1 MRSIQLLLLFLS
13 SSFVVAAIATSS
25 LPFERREDNDK
36 SYIAAFESSGQCF
49 HYLTEKKNVEKSKA
63 PCKVYCRGQGG
74 KEGNYGCDG
83 SAFEDIP
90 LNKIQPQYRDNDGNI
105 WTPGKCVCNFELAEA
120 ILDVVMEGLADL
132 DKYICLGMLEAFN
145 SILTYGIS
153 FTPTGAVAQ
162 GAKAAVQG
170 AKTFFE
176 NGLEASSFFG
186 NWVGPACGV
195 NDWQFDLFGALLNM
209 PDSMGRSTGCHRK
222 AKSSCKKSDAKPDTP
237 KTARPSSKAADKTTQ
252 PPASSSNDACQLR
265 VSRANGNN
273 NLWEGKLG
281 DPRTTTED
289 CGKHTRVLI
298 TETEKDIGFYETKIT
313 GIKCKKEWEQA
324 CYHYSSMMDVHKATR
339 SMTEWTCGATSD
351 TAKTG
356 AATKLWGSAAIGPL
370 RKTDEHWV
378 WPWANGW
385 VPRVVRLDAN
395 GNPKVNRFGHEDSDG
410 CDRDEWPPRNFWPK
424 DSVAHP
430 KGMIQRIRF
439 IPYQHNRGAG
449 NLWGNFCSKHSAMS
463 TKVVQNGPET
473 LYVRDNLISTINKK
487 VKVITG
493 KDKTMTRITTVS
505 VQTPRAIFSID
516 DWDGL
521 KKDTDWYGLKEN
533 PCWPKDLVPD
543 DPGWV
548 LNTADEFYS
557 QGQHPDLAKHTK
569 SYRGLPDLQV
579 LKNALAKHGGS
590 PPHPFSQVDL
600 NVWDTKKRIKM
611 GDKEGEIPKEYRGVL
626 PGNPKP
632 KKRRM
637 LFEESRRD
645 NGTDFEQDDEPLDE
659 DEDEG
664 AFDEW
669 ENWKE
674 YERLLRRAHFEL
686 AARTTPQRTEAEA
699 TPAGQGDATPTPA
712 AQGSAVANEWPLPTN

>member
-1 MRSIQLLLLFLS
+1 MLS
-13 SSFVVAAIATSS
+13 V
-25 LPFERREDNDK
+25 LK
-36 SYIAAFESSGQCF
+36 S
-49 HYLTEKKNVEKSKA
+49 
-63 PCKVYCRGQGG
+63 
-74 KEGNYGCDG
+74 
-83 SAFEDIP
+83 
-90 LNKIQPQYRDNDGNI
+90 
-105 WTPGKCVCNFELAEA
+105 
-120 ILDVVMEGLADL
+120 ILDV
-132 DKYICLGMLEAFN
+132 
-145 SILTYGIS
+145 GIS
-153 FTPTGAVAQ
+153 FTPTGDFLKA
-162 GAKAAVQG
+162 AKAAVQG
-170 AKTFFE
+170 AKTFSE
-176 NGLEASSFFG
+176 NGLEVGSFFG
-186 NWVGPACGV
+186 NWVGPACGKQ
-195 NDWQFDLFGALLNM
+195 DWNFDVEGVGYAGRKDDTRPNEYLER
-209 PDSMGRSTGCHRK
+209 SMSAQGETAEH
-222 AKSSCKKSDAKPDTP
+222 KS
-237 KTARPSSKAADKTTQ
+237 
-252 PPASSSNDACQLR
+252 
-265 VSRANGNN
+265 G
-273 NLWEGKLG
+273 GLG
-281 DPRTTTED
+281 
-289 CGKHTRVLI
+289 G
-298 TETEKDIGFYETKIT
+298 
-313 GIKCKKEWEQA
+313 
-324 CYHYSSMMDVHKATR
+324 SMMDIHKATK
-339 SMTEWTCGATSD
+339 SMTEWTCGATANTGLD
-351 TAKTG
+351 GGATETWGVAAVKTLAK
-356 AATKLWGSAAIGPL
+356 KE
-370 RKTDEHWV
+370 EHWV

-385 VPRVVRLDAN
+385 VPRVLRVDTKGKPKLD
-395 GNPKVNRFGHEDSDG
+395 RYGHEMADG
-410 CDRDEWPPRNFWPK
+410 CDRDEWPPRNFWPG
-424 DSVAHP
+424 DDVAHP
-430 KGMIQRIRF
+430 KGMTQRVRF
-439 IPYQHNRGAG
+439 NPFQHNRGAG
-449 NLWGNFCSKHSAMS
+449 NLWGNFCPKHDAVS
-463 TKVVQNGPET
+463 TKGNKKGKKT
-473 LYVRDNLISTINKK
+473 YYVRDYLISTVKEK
-487 VKVITG
+487 VQVITG

-521 KKDTDWYGLKEN
+521 RKDTDWYGLKEN

-590 PPHPFSQVDL
+590 PPHPFSKVDL

-686 AARTTPQRTEAEA
+686 ASRTTPQRTEAEA

-712 AQGSAVANEWPLPTN
+712 AQGSAVANQWPLPTN